1 MGSVADLGPGSEGH
15 TENRAYLKLICWGY
29 KLTSYEDA

>member
-15 TENRAYLKLICWGY
+15 TENRADVKLICWGH
-29 KLTSYEDA
+29 KLTYEDA